1 MNGVNKG
8 LTTQKLKKTKK
19 KIKTLF
25 ERLMLSKIKFNDL
38 EPISR

>member
-8 LTTQKLKKTKK
+8 LTTQKLKKNKK

-25 ERLMLSKIKFNDL
+25 ERLMLYKIKFNDL
-38 EPISR
+38 